1 MSSYTRMGRP
11 PTPPN
16 KPIVTITLRVPAEL
30 KQNRKAIM
38 KKLAA
43 EIMNRVATVGN
54 APKLAEFAQNEGF

>member
-30 KQNRKAIM
+30 KQYLIETSDALDMPINEYMITLINRD
-38 KKLAA
+38 AA
-43 EIMNRVATVGN
+43 PSTNST
-54 APKLAEFAQNEGF
+54 P